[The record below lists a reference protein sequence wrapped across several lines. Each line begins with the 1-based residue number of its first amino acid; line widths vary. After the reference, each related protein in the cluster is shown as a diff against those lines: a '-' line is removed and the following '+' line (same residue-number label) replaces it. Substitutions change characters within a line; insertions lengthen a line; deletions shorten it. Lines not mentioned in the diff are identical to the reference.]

1 MDSVLN
7 EKWFELSLVQQ
18 MINIG
23 NEVKRALK
31 FSADLDKRDMFFDR
45 AIQYTNFTMEDPKNA
60 HVLSELLISK
70 EVLED
75 YRGEHNLACT
85 GEQINGYYQAY
96 QYLFVALL
104 RGIKLSIMQVQTVP
118 IRMTEWRRK

>member
-7 EKWFELSLVQQ
+7 DKWFELSLVQQ

-31 FSADLDKRDMFFDR
+31 FSSDLDKRNMFFNR
-45 AIQYTNFTMEDPKNA
+45 AIQYINFSMEDPKNA

-75 YRGEHNLACT
+75 YCGEHKLACT
-85 GEQINGYYQAY
+85 EEQINRYYQAY
-96 QYLFVALL
+96 QYLL
-104 RGIKLSIMQVQTVP
+104 
-118 IRMTEWRRK
+118 

>member
-7 EKWFELSLVQQ
+7 EGWFQLSLVQQ
-18 MINIG
+18 MVNIG

-31 FSADLDKRDMFFDR
+31 FSSDPYKKNMFFER
-45 AIQYTNFTMEDPKNA
+45 AIQYTQLTMEDPKNA

-75 YRGEHNLACT
+75 YCGEHKIACT
-85 GEQINGYYQAY
+85 GEQINGYYRAF
-96 QYLFVALL
+96 QYLL
-104 RGIKLSIMQVQTVP
+104 
-118 IRMTEWRRK
+118 

>member
-7 EKWFELSLVQQ
+7 ERWFELSLVQQ

-31 FSADLDKRDMFFDR
+31 FSSDSDKRNMFFDR
-45 AIQYTNFTMEDPKNA
+45 AIQYTHLTMEDPQNA

-75 YRGEHNLACT
+75 YFGEHNLACT

-96 QYLFVALL
+96 QYLLG
-104 RGIKLSIMQVQTVP
+104 R
-118 IRMTEWRRK
+118 

>member
-31 FSADLDKRDMFFDR
+31 FSSDSDKRNMFFDR
-45 AIQYTNFTMEDPKNA
+45 AILYTKFTMEDPKNA

-96 QYLFVALL
+96 QYLL
-104 RGIKLSIMQVQTVP
+104 
-118 IRMTEWRRK
+118 

>member
-31 FSADLDKRDMFFDR
+31 FSSDPDKRNMFFDR
-45 AIQYTNFTMEDPKNA
+45 AIRYTNFTMEDPKNA

-85 GEQINGYYQAY
+85 GEQINAYYQAY
-96 QYLFVALL
+96 QYLL
-104 RGIKLSIMQVQTVP
+104 
-118 IRMTEWRRK
+118 

>member
-23 NEVKRALK
+23 NEVKRALR
-31 FSADLDKRDMFFDR
+31 FSSDPNKRNMFLDR
-45 AIQYTNFTMEDPKNA
+45 AIQYTHLTMENPKNA

-75 YRGEHNLACT
+75 YFGEHNLACT
-85 GEQINGYYQAY
+85 GEQINGYYQTY
-96 QYLFVALL
+96 QYLLD
-104 RGIKLSIMQVQTVP
+104 R
-118 IRMTEWRRK
+118 

>member
-31 FSADLDKRDMFFDR
+31 FSSDSDKRNMFFDR
-45 AIQYTNFTMEDPKNA
+45 AIRYTNFTMEDPKNA

-85 GEQINGYYQAY
+85 GEQINGYYQTY
-96 QYLFVALL
+96 QYLL
-104 RGIKLSIMQVQTVP
+104 
-118 IRMTEWRRK
+118 

>member
-1 MDSVLN
+1 MDLVLK

-23 NEVKRALK
+23 NEVKRALR
-31 FSADLDKRDMFFDR
+31 FSSDLDKRDMFFDR
-45 AIQYTNFTMEDPKNA
+45 AIQYTNFTMENPKNA

-75 YRGEHNLACT
+75 YRGEHKLDCT
-85 GEQINGYYQAY
+85 GEQISRYYQAY
-96 QYLFVALL
+96 QYLL
-104 RGIKLSIMQVQTVP
+104 
-118 IRMTEWRRK
+118 